1 MWRIFT
7 DCDLNSHLERT
18 FGFFSNENVIEFS
31 LPIISEM
38 ILTQLPIYDEGFLFD
53 F

>member
-18 FGFFSNENVIEFS
+18 FGFFSNENVIESS
-31 LPIISEM
+31 LLRIIK
-38 ILTQLPIYDEGFLFD
+38 GFLWKKRRKERD
-53 F
+53 RGN